1 MCSSDL
7 AATAQEA
14 IVLEQQLIE
23 SLGPGSNPWRPELRA
38 LAAEA
43 VAEMETVFGQMEA
56 AMGQSLAEEL
66 GPVPVSFA
74 RQAQLRFAGQ
84 RHYVQ
89 TGVAPGADLAQVRN
103 AFESLYRQRFG
114 HVDEGAP
121 IEIVG
126 LKPPPPEGSERFW
139 CKKGK

>member
-1 MCSSDL
+1 
-7 AATAQEA
+7 
-14 IVLEQQLIE
+14 
-23 SLGPGSNPWRPELRA
+23 
-38 LAAEA
+38 
-43 VAEMETVFGQMEA
+43 METVFGQMEA

-103 AFESLYRQRFG
+103 AFESLYRRRFG

-126 LKPPPPEGSERFW
+126 LTLTGTAGITRPPLEQLRAESLAEAAPRSREVYFAERSARLTTPVY
-139 CKKGK
+139 KIGRAHV